1 MFCYYVIAVPVGI
14 CFAFEEKFGVEGL
27 RVGVLIGQLF
37 LVSIYTMQTECMTNW
52 QSVATEIQDRL
63 YKENQI
69 LQRKL
74 RGHDYNEYT
83 NSSSQSMDEM

>member
-1 MFCYYVIAVPVGI
+1 MF
-14 CFAFEEKFGVEGL
+14 FAFNDQFGCEGL

-37 LVSIYTMQTECMTNW
+37 LVSIYTMHTECLTNW
-52 QSVATEIQDRL
+52 QSVATETQDRL

-74 RGHDYNEYT
+74 RGYDYYAD
-83 NSSSQSMDEM
+83 SSSQSMDDM